1 MYENVPSHLM
11 NTAMSSFYIPVSKTV
26 WAMDR
31 KTLRTID
38 AGIVD
43 VRSVMPGEDG
53 RTVLHLLAEFGY
65 ARCARALV
73 CSGSVAV
80 DARDGKR
87 MTPLMRA
94 SAAGMGVTTVRMLI
108 ALGADVHAK
117 DRAGRTALHFAAM
130 SGSGAIGE
138 LLLHGAS
145 PSARD
150 SFGNVPLH
158 YARRSEDS
166 LFACELLLDACRD
179 AAEAARHAM

>member
-1 MYENVPSHLM
+1 
-11 NTAMSSFYIPVSKTV
+11 
-26 WAMDR
+26 MDR

-38 AGIVD
+38 AGIID
-43 VRSVMPGEDG
+43 ASSVMPGEDG
-53 RTVLHLLAEFGY
+53 RTVLHLVAEFGY

-73 CSGSVAV
+73 RSGRVAV
-80 DARDGKR
+80 DARDGKH

-94 SAAGMGVTTVRMLI
+94 AAAGMGISTVRALL
-108 ALGADVHAK
+108 ALGADVHAT

-130 SGSGAIGE
+130 TGSGAICE

-145 PSARD
+145 PIAKD
-150 SFGNVPLH
+150 AFGNVPLH